1 MISLML
7 AVMLQSTAPVTS
19 FTAPNAPPVKAGK
32 LDKKTGLV
40 CRKET
45 LVGSRMKTRVCAQAQ
60 ELQIRRNEDRDLTEK
75 AQALQTIRQ

>member
-1 MISLML
+1 MVSLML
-7 AVMLQSTAPVTS
+7 AAMLQSTAPVTS
-19 FTAPNAPPVKAGK
+19 FSAPNAPPAKAGK
-32 LDKKTGLV
+32 PNKDGLV

-60 ELQIRRNEDRDLTEK
+60 ELQIRKNEDRDLTEK